1 MHEEYMRQALTIA
14 AYGAGRTSPNPLVGA
29 VIVHNSRI
37 VGQGWHRKAGTPH
50 AEIHAL
56 KQAETFA
63 KGATMYV
70 TLEPC
75 AHYGRTPPC
84 CQAIIDAGIKQVI
97 IAILDPNPLVSG
109 KGLEKLRDAGIE
121 VITGVLEKE
130 AYTLNE
136 VFFKWIT
143 TKLPF
148 VVLKTAM
155 TLDGKIATSSG
166 QSQWITSTASR
177 EYVHKMRDIYDSIL
191 VGIDTILAD
200 DPSLTMRLG
209 EGGKNPIRIIV
220 DSMART
226 PITAKV
232 ITDRLA
238 PTIIAV
244 TTNAPAVKVAA
255 LKAAGAEVITI
266 NIMAGQV
273 NLHDLLICLSQKNI
287 TSVFVEGGATINY
300 SFMKENLIDKVHV
313 FVAPKLVGGKSAAT
327 PIGGV
332 GIKNLSEA
340 CRLEQMKP
348 QMIGKDIL
356 ISAYVKK
363 KVN

>member
-1 MHEEYMRQALTIA
+1 MHEEYMQQALKIA
-14 AYGAGRTSPNPLVGA
+14 AYGVGRTSPNPLVGA
-29 VIVHNSRI
+29 VIVRNGRI

-56 KQAETFA
+56 RQAETLA

-84 CQAIIDAGIKQVI
+84 CQAVIDAGIKQVI
-97 IAILDPNPLVSG
+97 VATLDPNPLVAG
-109 KGLEKLRDAGIE
+109 KGIELLRDAGIE
-121 VITGVLEKE
+121 VIAGILEEE

-148 VVLKTAM
+148 VILKTAM
-155 TLDGKIATSSG
+155 TLDGKIATCTG

-191 VGIDTILAD
+191 VGIGTVLAD
-200 DPSLTMRLG
+200 NPSLTTRLG
-209 EGGKNPIRIIV
+209 ESSKNPIRIIV

-226 PITAKV
+226 PLTAKV
-232 ITDRLA
+232 ITDHLA

-244 TTNAPAVKVAA
+244 TANAPAAKVAE
-255 LKAAGAEVITI
+255 LRVAGAEVIII
-266 NIMAGQV
+266 NTMDGQV
-273 NLHDLLICLSQKNI
+273 DLRDLLIALSQRNI
-287 TSVFVEGGATINY
+287 TSVFIEGGATINC
-300 SFMKENLIDKVHV
+300 SFMKENLFDKVHV
-313 FVAPKLVGGKSAAT
+313 FIAPKLVGGQTAAT
-327 PIGGV
+327 PIGGA
-332 GIKNLSEA
+332 GIENLSKA
-340 CRLEQMKP
+340 CMLEQMTS
-348 QMIGKDIL
+348 QIIGEDIL
-356 ISAYVKK
+356 ISAYAKK

>member
-1 MHEEYMRQALTIA
+1 MHEEYMRQALAIA

-29 VIVHNSRI
+29 IIVRNGRV

-56 KQAETFA
+56 RQAEA
-63 KGATMYV
+63 LAQGATMYV

-84 CQAIIDAGIKQVI
+84 CQAIIDAGIKKVI
-97 IAILDPNPLVSG
+97 VATLDPNPLVAG

-121 VITGVLEKE
+121 VIVGTLEKE
-130 AYTLNE
+130 ASTLNE
-136 VFFKWIT
+136 VFLKWMT
-143 TKLPF
+143 TKVPF

-155 TLDGKIATSSG
+155 TLDGKTATCIG

-177 EYVHKMRDIYDSIL
+177 EYVHKMRNIYDSIL
-191 VGIDTILAD
+191 VGIGTVLAD
-200 DPSLTMRLG
+200 DPSLTTRLG
-209 EGGKNPIRIIV
+209 ESGKNPIRIIV

-226 PITAKV
+226 PLTAKV
-232 ITDRLA
+232 ITDHLA

-244 TTNAPAVKVAA
+244 TANAPVGKVAA
-255 LKAAGAEVITI
+255 LKAAGAEVISIKT
-266 NIMAGQV
+266 MDGQV
-273 NLHDLLICLSQKNI
+273 NLRDLFIALGQKNI
-287 TSVFVEGGATINY
+287 TSVFIEGGATINC
-300 SFMKENLIDKVHV
+300 SLMKENLIDKMHV
-313 FVAPKLVGGKSAAT
+313 FIAPKLIGGQDAAT
-327 PIGGV
+327 PIGGA
-332 GIKNLSEA
+332 GIESLSEA
-340 CRLEQMKP
+340 CILEQMTC
-348 QMIGKDIL
+348 QMIGEDIL